1 MFDAQC
7 VFGKSRRVAQ
17 EKKKKSSRWERLL
30 YSVKKQLSDITTAS
44 GAGVK
49 TKSTSICTLVLEA

>member
-1 MFDAQC
+1 MLN
-7 VFGKSRRVAQ
+7 VYLESPGELHR
-17 EKKKKSSRWERLL
+17 KKKKSSRWERLL

-49 TKSTSICTLVLEA
+49 TKSISICTLVLEA